1 VFLSDQEFEIESA
14 SRPPRR
20 TNWARRFRYRSINH
34 GLRMEFVF
42 LFSGAGLGAVSAM
55 MIDWM
60 EDEDGY
66 ESQLWK
72 FRDRINKLAL
82 RKEYG

>member
-1 VFLSDQEFEIESA
+1 
-14 SRPPRR
+14 
-20 TNWARRFRYRSINH
+20 
-34 GLRMEFVF
+34 MEFVF